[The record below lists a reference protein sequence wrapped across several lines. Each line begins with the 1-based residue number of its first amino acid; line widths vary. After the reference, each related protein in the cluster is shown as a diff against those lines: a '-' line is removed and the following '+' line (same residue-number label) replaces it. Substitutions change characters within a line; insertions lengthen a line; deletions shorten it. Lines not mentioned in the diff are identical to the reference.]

1 MEKLLTRPDIS
12 GHYSHILSSQLT
24 PMIERHLKEAVNK
37 TFIPVYSQQST
48 AMHQELVREL
58 KNELHSFKSEMNS
71 WQNEM
76 IRTQEV

>member
-1 MEKLLTRPDIS
+1 
-12 GHYSHILSSQLT
+12 
-24 PMIERHLKEAVNK
+24 MIERHLKEAVNK
-37 TFIPVYSQQST
+37 TFIPVYSQQTT

-76 IRTQEV
+76 IRTQEVCPS